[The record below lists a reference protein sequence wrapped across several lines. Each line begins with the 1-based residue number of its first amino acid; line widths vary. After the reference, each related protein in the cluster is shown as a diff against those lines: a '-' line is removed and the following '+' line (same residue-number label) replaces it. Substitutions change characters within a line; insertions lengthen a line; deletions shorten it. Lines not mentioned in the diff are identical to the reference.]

1 MKAFR
6 FLSFV
11 LAAGLFAGC
20 ATTTT
25 TKTLTSFDNH
35 KQISLDIGQLFV
47 VELEA
52 NPTTGYRW
60 DYQQEG
66 NAFLE
71 PVGESRYQAGAAPIG
86 MVGGGGRE
94 YFTFRAA
101 NAGQQI
107 LKLEY
112 HRPFERD
119 VAPVQ
124 TVIYNLVIGG
134 KGQ

>member
-1 MKAFR
+1 MKTLGI
-6 FLSFV
+6 LSLV
-11 LAAGLFAGC
+11 LAATLLAGC

-25 TKTLTSFDNH
+25 TNTLTVLDNN
-35 KQISLDIGQLFV
+35 QQVNLTAGQLFV

-52 NPTTGYRW
+52 SPTTGYRW

-71 PVGESRYQAGAAPIG
+71 PVDAPRYQAGAAPMG

-101 NAGQQI
+101 NAGQQ
-107 LKLEY
+107 
-112 HRPFERD
+112 
-119 VAPVQ
+119 
-124 TVIYNLVIGG
+124 NL
-134 KGQ
+134 